1 MSDDGDTGRSFMLP
15 AEHGLRREHSLAGVT
30 MNEHLSGKARCP
42 EIRRLPLDFYKQ
54 ICVNSIACSAFYWG
68 PRAGPAAIG
77 PLGVA
82 TALVAAQPRA
92 DDSEGA

>member
-1 MSDDGDTGRSFMLP
+1 MSDDGDTGRSFTHP
-15 AEHGLRREHSLAGVT
+15 AEHGLHREHSLAGVT
-30 MNEHLSGKARCP
+30 MNEHLSGKAQYSK
-42 EIRRLPLDFYKQ
+42 IRRLPLDFYKQ
-54 ICVNSIACSAFYWG
+54 ICVNSIAWRAFHWG

-82 TALVAAQPRA
+82 TPLVAAQPRA